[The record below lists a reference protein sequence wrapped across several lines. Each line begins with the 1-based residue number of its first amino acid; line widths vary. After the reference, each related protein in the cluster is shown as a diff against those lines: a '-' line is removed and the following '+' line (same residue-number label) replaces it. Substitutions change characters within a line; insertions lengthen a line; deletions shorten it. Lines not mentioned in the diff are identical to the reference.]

1 MEQKSRFD
9 FNKTL
14 WEFGTKIEDAVRP
27 KLNQLWECDF
37 KRSENIFE
45 TIDFKDEETK
55 IACEVKGR
63 RIPSTQYND
72 TIIPF
77 SKWVDGCRLV
87 EDGWKVYYVFVFT
100 DKTMYVE
107 ITGEENW
114 KVKLTGTFGIE
125 HHLIPISELK
135 EIGSDDG

>member
-1 MEQKSRFD
+1 M
-9 FNKTL
+9 
-14 WEFGTKIEDAVRP
+14 
-27 KLNQLWECDF
+27 
-37 KRSENIFE
+37 
-45 TIDFKDEETK
+45 
-55 IACEVKGR
+55 
-63 RIPSTQYND
+63 
-72 TIIPF
+72 
-77 SKWVDGCRLV
+77 DGCRLV